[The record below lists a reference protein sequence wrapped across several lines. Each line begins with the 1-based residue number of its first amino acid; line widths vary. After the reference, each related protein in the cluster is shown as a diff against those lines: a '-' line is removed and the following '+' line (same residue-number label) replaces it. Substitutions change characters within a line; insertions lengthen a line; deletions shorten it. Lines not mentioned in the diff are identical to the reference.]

1 MGITSL
7 SRSISRYSKNR
18 GRLIRY
24 SRSRNSR
31 TLNTNIRTKLILIKL
46 LRRKLIVKED
56 TLKPKINSWL
66 V

>member
-1 MGITSL
+1 MGIASL

-24 SRSRNSR
+24 SRSRDFR

-46 LRRKLIVKED
+46 LRRKLIVNKD
-56 TLKPKINSWL
+56 ILKPRINRDVS
-66 V
+66 